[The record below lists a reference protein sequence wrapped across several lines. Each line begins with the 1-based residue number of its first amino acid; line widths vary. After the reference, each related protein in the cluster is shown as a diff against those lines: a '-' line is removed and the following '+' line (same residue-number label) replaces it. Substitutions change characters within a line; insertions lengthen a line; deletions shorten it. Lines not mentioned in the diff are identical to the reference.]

1 MQNQA
6 AGLLGQNYNTGL
18 GVQANAAGLLPGYST
33 SQFAGYTPL
42 LGAQQLAGQLP
53 YYGASALGNIGGLY
67 GGYGQQS
74 QTQPGGWLGGL
85 LGAASNM
92 FSFSPIK
99 I

>member
-1 MQNQA
+1 VTQAELAPMLQNLQYNQGIQSQA
-6 AGLLGQNYNTGL
+6 ASM
-18 GVQANAAGLLPGYST
+18 LPGYTT

-53 YYGASALGNIGGLY
+53 YYGTQALGNVGGLF

-99 I
+99 L